1 MNHLIYILGMTFLYV
16 YDVCVCDSCARH
28 QSHVRCQKI
37 ALGVDTCF
45 SLVRARTCCKH
56 QAVGLI
62 VSGDSPVSASILLE
76 GPWITGCLAC
86 RCCDLDSGPHCYR
99 ASCYKQS
106 HLPSLRNGWF
116 ACLLIAKCMFFK
128 KSNWRIMNERK
139 SKIYKLHIP
148 CNI

>member
-99 ASCYKQS
+99 ASMLQTEPSPQPKKWLVC
-106 HLPSLRNGWF
+106 LPVN
-116 ACLLIAKCMFFK
+116 C
-128 KSNWRIMNERK
+128 
-139 SKIYKLHIP
+139 
-148 CNI
+148 